1 MKNRMLLLL
10 AALLIFSVTGCKGS
24 VSKETAETVK
34 KPVRVIEVK
43 ETLSTKELQYTGIV
57 KPEEIKKI
65 SFKASGKIA
74 AIKVEQGQKIKRGE
88 TIALLDTKDLNF
100 AVDAAKAAKTGAQAQ
115 YSKAVKGATQED
127 IDLAA
132 TNVVKAQK
140 AYEFAKDS
148 VEKARKIYEGGGMS
162 KQDLDKVELERNIA
176 EQEYMG
182 AKTLLQQ
189 VENGAREEDKLALQ
203 SQLEQADVDLR
214 YKESTLAEASLKS
227 DMDGY
232 VMDVLS
238 QKGELISAGYPVAI
252 LGSTDSIV
260 SLGLTQEDAAIVKIG
275 NNITIE
281 SKGVLYDGKIKSISK
296 IMDMETQT
304 YNVEALLDSGEL
316 PAGAVVKVTIPIGEY
331 NAVMIPLISVLRGDY
346 DYIFVSE
353 DGIARK
359 RQIKLGRVEADTVE
373 VIGLNKGEK
382 LIYEGVKSITEGDKI
397 EIVQ

>member
-1 MKNRMLLLL
+1 MKNRILLLVT
-10 AALLIFSVTGCKGS
+10 ALLVFSLTGCKGS
-24 VSKETAETVK
+24 VSKEAAETVK

-43 ETLSTKELQYTGIV
+43 ETLSTKELQYIGTV
-57 KPEEIKKI
+57 KPETVKKI

-88 TIALLDTKDLNF
+88 TIALLDTKDLSF
-100 AVDAAKAAKTGAQAQ
+100 AVDAAKAAKAGAQAQ
-115 YSKAVKGATQED
+115 YSKAVKGATQEE
-127 IDLAA
+127 IDLAS

-162 KQDLDKVELERNIA
+162 KQDLDKAELERNIA

-189 VENGAREEDKLALQ
+189 AENGAREEDKLALQ
-203 SQLEQADVDLR
+203 SQLEQAGVDLR
-214 YKESTLAEASLKS
+214 YKESSLADANLKA

-232 VMDVLS
+232 VLDILS
-238 QKGELISAGYPVAI
+238 EAGELISAGYPVAI
-252 LGSTDSIV
+252 LGSTENIV
-260 SLGLTQEDAAIVKIG
+260 SFGLTQEDVAEVKIG
-275 NNITIE
+275 GNITIE
-281 SKGVLYDGKIKSISK
+281 SKGVLYSGKIKNIAK

-316 PAGAVVKVTIPIGEY
+316 PAGSVVKVTIPIGEY